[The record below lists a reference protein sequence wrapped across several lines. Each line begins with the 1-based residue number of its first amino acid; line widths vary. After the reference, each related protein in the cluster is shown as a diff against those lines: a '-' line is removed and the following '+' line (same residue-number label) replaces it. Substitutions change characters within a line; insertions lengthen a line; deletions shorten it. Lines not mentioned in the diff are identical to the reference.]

1 MRFYYGWV
9 IVAIGLILLMI
20 PVGLMNAFGLFVIP
34 VSEAFNLS
42 RANMN
47 TGIILLHLGT
57 AAAAPFVGRML
68 DVYSARKI
76 LIAGAI
82 LFSLSM
88 IVLGLSTNIW
98 LSAFVIAVPLALGIA
113 GGSTLTAPALVTRWF
128 SANRGRAMAITM
140 MGMSL
145 GSVVIVPLFGVLI
158 DTFGWRQCL
167 VIVGCGLAVIFL
179 AIVPLAR
186 ERPGPDDREPM
197 TAGEAEKQAVARDSQ
212 AGQSPLKT
220 SQLLRT
226 PHFWTMALST
236 AMALGA
242 LQTIIISLVPLAQE
256 NGLSVNQS
264 ASLVSLVGALAFAGK
279 LMLAWL
285 GERVDR
291 VLLLSGVFVLVM
303 LTSVALLFDHSYVA
317 LLGCSVLI
325 GLASGTVTPAFLAL
339 LADRFGAASFGTAN
353 GTATLV
359 MAITSATSIRLG
371 GEIYDRTGNYDAM
384 FLTFGALALISA
396 LLMITNRPRK
406 RLGGSAQPT

>member
-9 IVAIGLILLMI
+9 IVAIGLLLLMI

-34 VSEAFNLS
+34 VSKAFNLS

-68 DVYSARKI
+68 DLYPARRI
-76 LIAGAI
+76 LVAGAI
-82 LFSLSM
+82 LFSASM
-88 IVLGLSTNIW
+88 IGLGLSTNIW
-98 LSAFVIAVPLALGIA
+98 LSAFLIAVPLALGIA
-113 GGSTLTAPALVTRWF
+113 GSGTLTAPALVTRWF
-128 SANRGRAMAITM
+128 AANRGRAMAIAM

-179 AIVPLAR
+179 AIIPLAR
-186 ERPGPDDREPM
+186 ERPGPDDHEPKPS
-197 TAGEAEKQAVARDSQ
+197 GEPPAAEAASPAPVQET
-212 AGQSPLKT
+212 PLKT
-220 SQLLRT
+220 SQLLRR
-226 PHFWTMALST
+226 PQFWTMALST
-236 AMALGA
+236 ALALAA

-264 ASLVSLVGALAFAGK
+264 ASLVSVVGALAFAGK
-279 LMLAWL
+279 VLLAWL

-291 VLLLSGVFVLVM
+291 VLLLTGVFVLVA
-303 LTSVALLFDHSYVA
+303 LTSVALLFEHSYVA
-317 LLGCSVLI
+317 LLGCSVLV

-359 MAITSATSIRLG
+359 MAVTSATTIRLG
-371 GEIYDRTGNYDAM
+371 GEIYDRTGNYEAM
-384 FLTFGALALISA
+384 FLAFVATALIA
-396 LLMITNRPRK
+396 AVLMITNRPRK
-406 RLGGSAQPT
+406 QGRGSAQLS